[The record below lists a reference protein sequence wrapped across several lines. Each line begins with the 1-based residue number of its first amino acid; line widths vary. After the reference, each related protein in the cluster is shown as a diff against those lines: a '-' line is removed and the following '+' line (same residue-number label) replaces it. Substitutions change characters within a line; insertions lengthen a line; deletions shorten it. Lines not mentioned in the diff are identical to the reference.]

1 MTPILLSMGK
11 GLLSTLYSI
20 FKFPIKIPLGIIIA
34 AIVIGIYMKDTAVAE
49 AIRKT
54 IVEITAK
61 AEIQAL
67 EAIIIN
73 NEKLLAEQEKQL
85 EEQRILME
93 IESKIVRELEE
104 QIEKDEQ
111 ELKEALEKLD
121 ELSNQPPPDACVVD
135 ESILNR
141 MRNQ

>member
-1 MTPILLSMGK
+1 MIPILLSMGK
-11 GLLSTLYSI
+11 GLLSTLYAI
-20 FKFPIKIPLGIIIA
+20 FKFPIKIPLGFIIA
-34 AIVIGIYMKDTAVAE
+34 AVVIGIYMKDTAVAE
-49 AIRKT
+49 AVRKT

-67 EAIIIN
+67 ESIIVN
-73 NEKLLAEQEKQL
+73 NEKLLAEQEKQI

-93 IESKIVRELEE
+93 IESRIVRELEE

-111 ELKEALEKLD
+111 ELKEALEQLD
-121 ELSNQPPPDACVVD
+121 ELPNQPPPDACVVD

>member
-34 AIVIGIYMKDTAVAE
+34 AIVIGIYMKDTAVAV